1 MRARTLPFLIVC
13 FVAVVAL
20 ILWLQ
25 PPPAPPSPA
34 PPTTVT
40 ITYSDLTPI
49 PDWLEIND
57 YQSTISRSAFLRL
70 MDGVF
75 TVSPAWRQFFTVE
88 DDQVIITTNPGE
100 TLRLRFAPE
109 GLESAPPRY
118 WRSPAQLGACPAD
131 QPLAGLKVAI
141 DPGHIG
147 GKWAKMEERWF
158 QIGGGPSVQEGD
170 MTLLVAQLLKPKL
183 EALGATVTLVR
194 DKTEP
199 VTEIR
204 PEMLDKQI
212 PSGTP
217 TGNIRQQ
224 TELLFYRKAEI
235 RARAHLVN
243 EVIKPDITL
252 CLHFNADAWG
262 NPNNP
267 TLVPANHFHMLLNGA
282 YTDEEVS
289 HPDERHDLL
298 MKLLQGVHDEEA
310 TLATS
315 AATAFVERTGMPP
328 YIYFKGG
335 VGTARNI
342 AGNPYLWARNLL
354 ANRIYRCPVLY
365 YEPYVMNSQDDHAR
379 MIAGDY
385 EGMREVAGKKR
396 PSIFREYADAVALG
410 LERYYAKYRPI
421 AR

>member
-1 MRARTLPFLIVC
+1 MSARTLPFLTVC

-20 ILWLQ
+20 ILWLKPPQ
-25 PPPAPPSPA
+25 ESPTPPPAKL
-34 PPTTVT
+34 TH
-40 ITYSDLTPI
+40 IDLTPI
-49 PDWLEIND
+49 PNWQEIND
-57 YQSTISRSAFLRL
+57 YQSTISRTDFLRL
-70 MDGVF
+70 VDGVF
-75 TVSPAWRQFFTVE
+75 TASPAWRQFFTVE
-88 DDQVIITTNPGE
+88 DDSVTIATNPGE
-100 TLRLRFAPE
+100 AMKLRFAPE
-109 GLESAPPRY
+109 GLESPPPRY
-118 WRSPAQLGACPAD
+118 WRSPAQLGPIPPD
-131 QPLAGLKVAI
+131 QPLAGLKIAI

-147 GKWAKMEERWF
+147 GKWAKMEERWL
-158 QIGGGPSVQEGD
+158 QIGNTPSVQEGD
-170 MTLLVAQLLKPKL
+170 MTLTVAKLLKPKL
-183 EALGATVTLVR
+183 EGLGATVTLVR

-199 VTEIR
+199 VTDIR
-204 PEMLDKQI
+204 PEMLEKQV

-224 TELLFYRKAEI
+224 AELLFYRKAEI
-235 RARAHLVN
+235 RARGRLVN

-267 TLVPANHFHMLLNGA
+267 TLVPSNHFHMILNGA

-289 HPDERHDLL
+289 RADERHDLL
-298 MKLLQGVHDEEA
+298 LKLLQGVHDEE
-310 TLATS
+310 TSLATS
-315 AATAFVERTGMPP
+315 AATAFVERTGMQP
-328 YIYFKGG
+328 YIYFAGG
-335 VGTARNI
+335 GGTARNI

-354 ANRIYRCPVLY
+354 ANRIYHCPVLY
-365 YEPYVMNSQDDHAR
+365 YEPYVMNSKDDHAR

-385 EGMREVAGKKR
+385 EGLREVAGKKR